1 MLEFY
6 RCDLYGGSQHAGVFT
21 EDIYAARFL
30 FALSAVAYVLFETP
44 VWVCFLEQ

>member
-6 RCDLYGGSQHAGVFT
+6 CCDLYGGSQHAAIFI
-21 EDIYAARFL
+21 EDIFAARFL
-30 FALSAVAYVLFETP
+30 FVLSTVAYVLFETP